1 MPFYD
6 LKCSCGEVFNV
17 MASMSDRENKRI
29 RCPKCGSDQLEAVYT
44 NVNIVRSAKSSHDE
58 CQNAHR
64 CGSGGC
70 CPMG

>member
-6 LKCSCGEVFNV
+6 LKCSCGEVFNI

-29 RCPKCGSDQLEAVYT
+29 RCPKCGSNQLEAVYS
-44 NVNIVRSAKSSHDE
+44 NVNIVKTVKSDNNE
-58 CQNAHR
+58 CPNAHT

-70 CPMG
+70 CHRG